1 MIYFTIM
8 LHHVRHKIASFVP
21 ALKSPNY
28 RLFFVGQGISL
39 IGSWMQS
46 VAEQWLVYPVLT
58 SNKALLGIIS
68 AVNMV
73 PTLIFVLFAGVL
85 VDRMNKR
92 RMFIVFQVVYAII
105 AFVLYLLIVTK
116 TIQLWHIF
124 CAAIAGGIIFAFENP
139 TRQTFMMDLVEK
151 KYWPSALSLS
161 SALFNSARAL
171 GPAAAGII
179 IASLGIAPA
188 YLINSISFF
197 AVIVSL
203 SIMKFPPQVVE
214 EKKQHASFFVGMK
227 EGLQFIKNNKI
238 YLVILAIVGSMTFFT
253 WPGSTLQPVFAHDI
267 FKKGEVG
274 FGLIQSFFGIGAMV
288 GGLTFS
294 KVFEKLKRKYLLLY
308 VGIIVTIITMIGY
321 AWAPSFIFALVMQVI
336 SGWSISTIFSVNGT
350 LIVISLPTE
359 MRGRMLSIYTF
370 VFMGF
375 MPFGALLASLLVG
388 LIGPQMIVTICAVGI
403 GLSVTSLILLTKGKF
418 QEKIMAMV

>member
-1 MIYFTIM
+1 M
-8 LHHVRHKIASFVP
+8 LYTVKHKIASFVP
-21 ALKSPNY
+21 ALQSSNY
-28 RLFFVGQGISL
+28 RLFFMGQGISL
-39 IGSWMQS
+39 TGSWMQS

-58 SNKALLGIIS
+58 SNKSLLGIIS
-68 AVNMV
+68 AVNMI
-73 PTLIFVLFAGVL
+73 PTIIFVLFAGVL
-85 VDRMNKR
+85 VDRINKR
-92 RMFIVFQVVYAII
+92 RMFIVFQIVYAVI

-124 CAAIAGGIIFAFENP
+124 CAAFVGGVVFAFEHP

-171 GPAAAGII
+171 GPAAAGIV

-197 AVIVSL
+197 AVIISL
-203 SIMKFPPQVVE
+203 FLMKFPPRIE
-214 EKKQHASFFVGMK
+214 EVKQETPFFAGMK
-227 EGLQFIKNNKI
+227 EGLQYIKNNKI
-238 YLVILAIVGSMTFFT
+238 YLAILAIVGIMTFFT

-274 FGLIQSFFGIGAMV
+274 FGFIQSFFGIGAMV

-294 KVFEKLKRKYLLLY
+294 KVFEKLKKKYRLLY
-308 VGIIVTIITMIGY
+308 VSVGVAVITMIGY
-321 AWAPSFIFALVMQVI
+321 AWAPWFWFALLMQI
-336 SGWSISTIFSVNGT
+336 IAGWAISTVFALNGT
-350 LIVISLPTE
+350 LMVIALPGE
-359 MRGRMLSIYTF
+359 LRGRVLSIYTF

-375 MPFGALLASLLVG
+375 MPFGALLASLLVDI
-388 LIGPQMIVTICAVGI
+388 IGPQMIVTICAIGI
-403 GLSVTSLILLTKGKF
+403 AISVSILILLMRGKF